1 MIYRTDFSK
10 EHEGPC
16 FESVLWPLTLNA
28 FSYRKNKGK
37 TALKQRSKLGS
48 VLPQFCLCFVCV
60 LSTLNAPNIEGAKLR
75 FSEVPQMSSQILHKI
90 LLIHMISN
98 GITFI
103 PTLTLET
110 EKRKFPTFCLPAIS
124 RDPLSASERTICH
137 LKDVFKAITAP
148 LES

>member
-60 LSTLNAPNIEGAKLR
+60 LSTLNAPIDNNLFA
-75 FSEVPQMSSQILHKI
+75 PD
-90 LLIHMISN
+90 LLIFLMDFSQVWYRW
-98 GITFI
+98 
-103 PTLTLET
+103 
-110 EKRKFPTFCLPAIS
+110 KA
-124 RDPLSASERTICH
+124 
-137 LKDVFKAITAP
+137 VFKGNPMPYVTKCWDYSLWKTLATTEIAP
-148 LES
+148 PRASW